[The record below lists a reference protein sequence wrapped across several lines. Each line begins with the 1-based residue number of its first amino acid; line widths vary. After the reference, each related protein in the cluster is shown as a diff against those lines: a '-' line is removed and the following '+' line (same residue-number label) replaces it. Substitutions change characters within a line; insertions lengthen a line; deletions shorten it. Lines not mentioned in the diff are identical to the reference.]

1 MRRSHLV
8 LLIAPMSFVRAFA
21 GDDASGPVHYRADFS
36 KPFTTYVM
44 SENDKQWSRSLIRNL
59 KYTGNVVHFVKT
71 SLTLEVDGSKIEHA
85 IYQAVEKPDL
95 FYVINGDAMLQMGTR
110 WPFNPGVAGFSMHA
124 PKSRD
129 FIVSVYLSSGV
140 PFLSSSPVQKGPVD
154 WKGQDWTRFK

>member
-8 LLIAPMSFVRAFA
+8 LLIALISFVRAFA
-21 GDDASGPVHYRADFS
+21 GDDASGPIHYRADFS

-59 KYTGNVVHFVKT
+59 KYTGNVVHFMKT

-95 FYVINGDAMLQMGTR
+95 FYVINGDAMLQMDQMAFQPRSCWFFHACSKISGLHR
-110 WPFNPGVAGFSMHA
+110 FSL
-124 PKSRD
+124 PE
-129 FIVSVYLSSGV
+129 
-140 PFLSSSPVQKGPVD
+140 
-154 WKGQDWTRFK
+154 